1 MVTETKRT
9 SYLGRIGN
17 SIKGVLFGL
26 ILVCASSY
34 FLFTNEG
41 SVDLSEF
48 AVDAMELFGI
58 EELETLDGEFI
69 ALTGEVVTDE
79 TLEDEYARLD
89 DSLYLKRDVETYAW
103 VEKKDSETTTNTGGS
118 STTKTTYTYSK
129 KWVSKVPATADFKD
143 PAGHENVYNEYDNGF
158 ERAQKIQV
166 AGLEVDTFGLR
177 MPPAS
182 TDVTTQVELLTDDF
196 IESGEYLFNG
206 VGTLTDPQIG
216 DARVKYYSV
225 NELDTGTLFGKWN
238 LERNLVDPYYDD
250 EVKIHGLYVGNK
262 DMALETMHS
271 EYLTRLWMVR
281 MFALIFMFA
290 GFSAIFAPFHTV
302 LSVIPA
308 IGNLGKGAA
317 SALSFV
323 LTVLLGGLIIILGK
337 VWYSWILFVILGLIV
352 FGFGYKYYK
361 KSKA

>member
-17 SIKGVLFGL
+17 SIKGVLLGL
-26 ILVCASSY
+26 ILVAGSSY

-48 AVDAMELFGI
+48 AVEAMELFGI
-58 EELETLDGEFI
+58 EELGALDGEFI
-69 ALTGEVVTDE
+69 ALTGDVVTDE

-103 VEKKDSETTTNTGGS
+103 VEDKDTKTESNTGGS

-129 KWVSKVPATADFKD
+129 KWVSKVPATAEFKD
-143 PAGHENVYNEYDNGF
+143 PVGHENVYNEYDSGF
-158 ERAQKIQV
+158 ERADKIIV

-177 MPPAS
+177 MPAAS

-196 IESGEYLFNG
+196 IEYGDYLFNG
-206 VGTLTDPQIG
+206 VGTLTDPQVG

-238 LERNLVDPYYDD
+238 AERSMMDPYYAD

-271 EYLTRLWMVR
+271 EYLTKLWMVR
-281 MFALIFMFA
+281 LFALIFMFA
-290 GFSAIFAPFHTV
+290 GFSAIFAPFHTI
-302 LSVIPA
+302 LDVIPA

-317 SALSFV
+317 AALSFV
-323 LTVLLGGLIIILGK
+323 LTVLLGGIIILLGK
-337 VWYSWILFVILGLIV
+337 VWYSWILFVLIGLV
-352 FGFGYKYYK
+352 LAGLGYKFYK